1 MKKYSDFI
9 AYPITFRQLDVPKD
23 EKDDDKKS
31 REEREAKPLNTMVAL
46 WKRAKKDVK
55 QEEYDEF
62 YKHLTHD
69 WEAPFE
75 TIPFGAEGQVEFKA
89 LLFIPKKAT
98 MELFMPN
105 QKRGLSL
112 YVRNV
117 FIGDDI
123 EMLLPTWLRFVKG
136 VVDSSDLPLNVSREM
151 LQDDAVIQKIK
162 SAVTAKVLS
171 ALEDIKKKDA
181 KRYDEFFTSFGAV
194 LKEGVHIDWE
204 NADRIKKLLKWP
216 SARTDAGK
224 RIFLEDYVKDMASGQ
239 KDIYYLVSERE
250 EDARRSPQLEAAR
263 KHGCDVLLFCDPV
276 DEYLTESL
284 REFDGKKFVDVAKGD
299 VSFGSDDEKK
309 AEKDAN
315 EKAAKDL
322 KPFLDAVKK
331 ELESHVSDVRVS
343 TRLVDSPCCLVQQEH
358 ALPPSM
364 VRMMRA
370 MKQEVP
376 DEKRILEVNP
386 NHPLIAKVKGLEGDA
401 LKDAMTL
408 LYDSALVAEGSP
420 VPDGAKFAQLL
431 ADLMMK

>member
-1 MKKYSDFI
+1 M
-9 AYPITFRQLDVPKD
+9 
-23 EKDDDKKS
+23 
-31 REEREAKPLNTMVAL
+31 
-46 WKRAKKDVK
+46 
-55 QEEYDEF
+55 
-62 YKHLTHD
+62 
-69 WEAPFE
+69 
-75 TIPFGAEGQVEFKA
+75 
-89 LLFIPKKAT
+89 
-98 MELFMPN
+98 
-105 QKRGLSL
+105 
-112 YVRNV
+112 
-117 FIGDDI
+117 
-123 EMLLPTWLRFVKG
+123 
-136 VVDSSDLPLNVSREM
+136 
-151 LQDDAVIQKIK
+151 
-162 SAVTAKVLS
+162 
-171 ALEDIKKKDA
+171 
-181 KRYDEFFTSFGAV
+181 
-194 LKEGVHIDWE
+194 
-204 NADRIKKLLKWP
+204 
-216 SARTDAGK
+216 
-224 RIFLEDYVKDMASGQ
+224 
-239 KDIYYLVSERE
+239 
-250 EDARRSPQLEAAR
+250 
-263 KHGCDVLLFCDPV
+263 LLFCDPV

-401 LKDAMTL
+401 LKDAVTL

-431 ADLMMK
+431 AALMMK